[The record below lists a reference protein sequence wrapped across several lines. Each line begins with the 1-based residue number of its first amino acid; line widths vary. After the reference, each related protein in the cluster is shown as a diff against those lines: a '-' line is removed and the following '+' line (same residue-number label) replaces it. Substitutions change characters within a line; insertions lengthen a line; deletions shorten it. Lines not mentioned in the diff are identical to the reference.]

1 MWVLSLRNPYIIIF
15 PLVCTCNSLG
25 STKSDDSACND
36 KCCDDDGYCK
46 CIDGYIGNNCETCDT
61 GYYVSDVIN
70 GENVCSGKWIEIIF
84 K

>member
-46 CIDGYIGNNCETCDT
+46 CITGHSGTDCNTCDT
-61 GYYVSDVIN
+61 GYYTSSMIGDEKICTGN
-70 GENVCSGKWIEIIF
+70 RKNFI
-84 K
+84 